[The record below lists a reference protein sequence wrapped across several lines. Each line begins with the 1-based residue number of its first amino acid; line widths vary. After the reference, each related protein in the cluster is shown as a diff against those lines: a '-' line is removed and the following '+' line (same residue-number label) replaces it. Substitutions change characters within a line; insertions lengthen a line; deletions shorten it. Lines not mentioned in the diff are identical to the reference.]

1 MALAFRC
8 LALEVIS
15 TYTLNESFPAL
26 QSPKF
31 EHPFLISIQKSIP
44 AFWIFRWLPY
54 FLTNAIMNPSA
65 RALALE
71 EYISGRSGIE
81 DKNDNPQSV
90 IGGAMMMTRMILKKL
105 DKVTA
110 DPNWSTLDDSNTIF
124 KFGSLKNVSFL
135 L

>member
-1 MALAFRC
+1 
-8 LALEVIS
+8 
-15 TYTLNESFPAL
+15 
-26 QSPKF
+26 
-31 EHPFLISIQKSIP
+31 
-44 AFWIFRWLPY
+44 
-54 FLTNAIMNPSA
+54 MNPSA

-124 KFGSLKNVSFL
+124 KFGSL
-135 L
+135 